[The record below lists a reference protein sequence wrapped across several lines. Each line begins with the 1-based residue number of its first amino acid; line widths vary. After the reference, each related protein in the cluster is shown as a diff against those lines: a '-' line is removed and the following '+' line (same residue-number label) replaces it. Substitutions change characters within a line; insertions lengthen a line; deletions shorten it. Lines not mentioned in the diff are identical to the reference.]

1 MSLPAYQ
8 ELMRQIHVDIYVGLK
23 NNVDPKECKK
33 ALQELAA
40 EISKSVDWASWEPKR
55 KS

>member
-1 MSLPAYQ
+1 MQLPAYQ

-23 NNVDPKECKK
+23 NRAPASECKK
-33 ALQELAA
+33 ALQELAN
-40 EISKSVDWASWEPKR
+40 EISESVDWASWEPKR